1 MTPRSESKSAPQLA
15 GWLPSDQE
23 DLESWLEGHGDRTE
37 SRGKDVEL
45 HPVLIE
51 FQQLIDTDPVVRL
64 YLNEMI
70 AQVPQRKPYRK
81 RHLHDV
87 PQLLRMINEV
97 G

>member
-23 DLESWLEGHGDRTE
+23 NLESWLEGHGDRTE
-37 SRGKDVEL
+37 GRGEDVEL

-70 AQVPQRKPYRK
+70 AQVP
-81 RHLHDV
+81 
-87 PQLLRMINEV
+87 
-97 G
+97 